1 MSREIVSITTIEN
14 KFTIQENIE
23 MADNSPELMDY
34 GYIDI
39 AYTGLNRNNFV
50 ISEETFENSL
60 KTIHGIPVVVNY
72 NIESNTIGEHDEL
85 VILNKE
91 NKIEN
96 IINLTQGIGFVP
108 PNPKLEWVEFKE
120 DNGEIKKYLRTEVFI
135 WKRMMGYDYIKEKEF
150 TNQSMEIHIVTGKI
164 DKDKAFEIT
173 EFEWE
178 ALCLLED
185 DIEPCYENAK
195 LDLNFSKL
203 TAKIQMSLEKKKES
217 EKMSGKTNSNLETP
231 VVEPM
236 VEPAVEPIIEPI
248 EDNTKTTSSLETP
261 IVEPVVNET
270 PVEPTQEKSTFAL
283 AYEDKKNK
291 LIALLPRVGYDTYK
305 YIIQTFDT
313 YIVYEIYGW
322 NNDKVYFSNFYK
334 VSYTETD
341 GNFTLGDDTVEVFL
355 TYATKE
361 EIDAIDNARTTF
373 ALYEEKAIKYDN
385 FILELEKSEKEKIVN
400 KYENICNKEKFSFIK
415 AEVDKLSKD
424 ELEVKCKICYAD
436 TCLETQTSKTKETF
450 ANAPKE
456 ENFAST
462 SIDNSDDDGYRGI
475 FSLIK

>member
-1 MSREIVSITTIEN
+1 
-14 KFTIQENIE
+14 
-23 MADNSPELMDY
+23 
-34 GYIDI
+34 
-39 AYTGLNRNNFV
+39 
-50 ISEETFENSL
+50 
-60 KTIHGIPVVVNY
+60 
-72 NIESNTIGEHDEL
+72 
-85 VILNKE
+85 
-91 NKIEN
+91 
-96 IINLTQGIGFVP
+96 
-108 PNPKLEWVEFKE
+108 
-120 DNGEIKKYLRTEVFI
+120 
-135 WKRMMGYDYIKEKEF
+135 MMGYDYIKEKEF
-150 TNQSMEIHIVTGKI
+150 TNQSMEIHIATGKK
-164 DKDKAFEIT
+164 DKNKAFEIT

-185 DIEPCYENAK
+185 DVEPCYENAK

-203 TAKIQMSLEKKKES
+203 TAKIQMSLENKKES
-217 EKMSGKTNSNLETP
+217 EKMSEKTNSNLETP
-231 VVEPM
+231 VVEP
-236 VEPAVEPIIEPI
+236 VLEPIVEPI
-248 EDNTKTTSSLETP
+248 EDNTKTTSNLETP

-291 LIALLPRVGYDTYK
+291 LIALLPRVGYDTYA

-322 NNDKVYFSNFYK
+322 NKYDVYFYNFYK

-450 ANAPKE
+450 ANTPKE

>member
-39 AYTGLNRNNFV
+39 AYTGLNRNNFI
-50 ISEETFENSL
+50 ISEEAFENSL

-72 NIESNTIGEHDEL
+72 DIESNTIGEHDEL

-120 DNGEIKKYLRTEVFI
+120 ENGEIKKYLRTEVFI

-150 TNQSMEIHIVTGKI
+150 TNQSMEIHIVTGKK

-203 TAKIQMSLEKKKES
+203 TAKIQMSLENKKES
-217 EKMSGKTNSNLETP
+217 EKMSEKTNSNLETP
-231 VVEPM
+231 VVEP
-236 VEPAVEPIIEPI
+236 VVEPI

-291 LIALLPRVGYDTYK
+291 LNALLPKVGYDVYTY
-305 YIIQTFDT
+305 IVQTFDT

-322 NNDKVYFSNFYK
+322 TRDNTYFSNFYK

-361 EIDAIDNARTTF
+361 EIDTMDAQRTTF

-385 FILELEKSEKEKIVN
+385 FILEQEKSEKEKIVN
-400 KYENICNKEKFSFIK
+400 KYENICNKEKFSLIK

-424 ELEVKCKICYAD
+424 ELELKCKVCYAD
-436 TCLETQTSKTKETF
+436 TCLETTANKTKETF
-450 ANAPKE
+450 ANTTKE
-456 ENFAST
+456 DNFIST
-462 SIDNSDDDGYRGI
+462 SIDTSNDDGYRGI

>member
-39 AYTGLNRNNFV
+39 AYTGLNRNNFI
-50 ISEETFENSL
+50 ISEEAFENSL

-72 NIESNTIGEHDEL
+72 DIESNTIGEHDEL

-120 DNGEIKKYLRTEVFI
+120 ENGEIKKYLRTEVFI

-150 TNQSMEIHIVTGKI
+150 TNQSMEIHIVTGKK

-203 TAKIQMSLEKKKES
+203 TAKIQMSLENKKES
-217 EKMSGKTNSNLETP
+217 EKMSEKTNSNLETP
-231 VVEPM
+231 VVEP
-236 VEPAVEPIIEPI
+236 VVEPI

-291 LIALLPRVGYDTYK
+291 LNALLPKVGYDTYT
-305 YIIQTFDT
+305 YILQTFDT

-322 NNDKVYFSNFYK
+322 DKNNVYFSNFYK

-341 GNFTLGDDTVEVFL
+341 GVFTLGDDTIEVFL

-361 EIDAIDNARTTF
+361 EIDAMDAQRTTF

-385 FILELEKSEKEKIVN
+385 FILEQEKSEKEKIVN
-400 KYENICNKEKFSFIK
+400 KYENICNKEKFSLIK

-424 ELEVKCKICYAD
+424 ELELKCKVCYAD
-436 TCLETQTSKTKETF
+436 TCLETTANKTKETF
-450 ANAPKE
+450 ANTTKE
-456 ENFAST
+456 DNFIST
-462 SIDNSDDDGYRGI
+462 SIDTSNDDGYRGI

>member
-39 AYTGLNRNNFV
+39 AYTGLNRNNFI
-50 ISEETFENSL
+50 ISEEAFENSL

-72 NIESNTIGEHDEL
+72 DIESNTIGEHDEL

-120 DNGEIKKYLRTEVFI
+120 ENGEIKKYLRTEVFI
-135 WKRMMGYDYIKEKEF
+135 WKRMMGYDYIKAKEF
-150 TNQSMEIHIVTGKI
+150 TNQSMEIHIVTGKK

-203 TAKIQMSLEKKKES
+203 TAKIQMSLENKKES
-217 EKMSGKTNSNLETP
+217 EKMSEKTNSNLETP
-231 VVEPM
+231 VVEP
-236 VEPAVEPIIEPI
+236 VVEPI

-291 LIALLPRVGYDTYK
+291 LNALLPKVGYDVYTY
-305 YIIQTFDT
+305 IVQTFDT

-322 NNDKVYFSNFYK
+322 TRDNTYFSNFYK

-361 EIDAIDNARTTF
+361 EVDAMDAQRTTF

-385 FILELEKSEKEKIVN
+385 FILEQEKSEKEKIVN
-400 KYENICNKEKFSFIK
+400 KYENICNKEKFSLIK

-424 ELEVKCKICYAD
+424 ELELKCKVCYAD
-436 TCLETQTSKTKETF
+436 TCLETTANKTKETF
-450 ANAPKE
+450 ANTTKE
-456 ENFAST
+456 DNFIST
-462 SIDNSDDDGYRGI
+462 SIDTSNDDGYRGI

>member
-1 MSREIVSITTIEN
+1 MPREIVSITSIEN

-39 AYTGLNRNNFV
+39 AYVGFNRNNFI
-50 ISEETFENSL
+50 ISEETFENSF

-72 NIESNTIGEHDEL
+72 NIENNSIGEHDEL
-85 VILNKE
+85 LILNKE

-120 DNGEIKKYLRTEVFI
+120 DDGEIKKYLRTEVFI
-135 WKRMMGYDYIKEKEF
+135 WKRMMGYDYIKSKEF
-150 TNQSMEIHIVTGKI
+150 TNQSMEIHIVTGKK
-164 DKDKAFEIT
+164 DKDKSFEIT

-217 EKMSGKTNSNLETP
+217 EKMDEKVNSNLETP
-231 VVEPM
+231 IETPVV
-236 VEPAVEPIIEPI
+236 EPI
-248 EDNTKTTSSLETP
+248 EDNIKTTASLETP

-270 PVEPTQEKSTFAL
+270 PIETIEEKSTFAL
-283 AYEDKKNK
+283 AYEEKKSK
-291 LIALLPRVGYDTYK
+291 LKALLPKVEYDTYAH
-305 YIIQTFDT
+305 IVQTFDT
-313 YIVYEIYGW
+313 YIVYEVYGW
-322 NNDKVYFSNFYK
+322 TRDNTYFSNFYK

-341 GNFTLGDDTVEVFL
+341 GNFVLGDDTVEVFL

-361 EIDAIDNARTTF
+361 EVDAMDSQRASF

-385 FILELEKSEKEKIVN
+385 FILEQEKLEKDKIVN
-400 KYENICNKEKFSFIK
+400 KYENICNKEKFSLIK

-436 TCLETQTSKTKETF
+436 TCLETPKTKETF
-450 ANAPKE
+450 ANAQKE

-462 SIDNSDDDGYRGI
+462 SIDNSDDDGYVGI
-475 FSLIK
+475 FNLIK

>member
-1 MSREIVSITTIEN
+1 
-14 KFTIQENIE
+14 
-23 MADNSPELMDY
+23 
-34 GYIDI
+34 
-39 AYTGLNRNNFV
+39 
-50 ISEETFENSL
+50 
-60 KTIHGIPVVVNY
+60 
-72 NIESNTIGEHDEL
+72 
-85 VILNKE
+85 
-91 NKIEN
+91 
-96 IINLTQGIGFVP
+96 
-108 PNPKLEWVEFKE
+108 
-120 DNGEIKKYLRTEVFI
+120 
-135 WKRMMGYDYIKEKEF
+135 MMGYDYIKEKEF
-150 TNQSMEIHIVTGKI
+150 TNQSMEIHIVTGKK

-203 TAKIQMSLEKKKES
+203 TAKIQMSLENKKES
-217 EKMSGKTNSNLETP
+217 EKMSEKTNSNLETP
-231 VVEPM
+231 VVEP
-236 VEPAVEPIIEPI
+236 VVEPI

-291 LIALLPRVGYDTYK
+291 LNALLPKVGYDVYTY
-305 YIIQTFDT
+305 IVQTFDT

-322 NNDKVYFSNFYK
+322 TRDNTYFSNFYK

-361 EIDAIDNARTTF
+361 EVDAMDAQRTTF

-385 FILELEKSEKEKIVN
+385 FILEQEKSEKEKIVN
-400 KYENICNKEKFSFIK
+400 KYENICNKEKFSLIK

-424 ELEVKCKICYAD
+424 ELELKCKVCYAD
-436 TCLETQTSKTKETF
+436 TCLETTANKTKETF
-450 ANAPKE
+450 ANTTKE
-456 ENFAST
+456 DNFIST
-462 SIDNSDDDGYRGI
+462 SIDTSNDDGYRGI

>member
-1 MSREIVSITTIEN
+1 MSREIVSITSIEN

-39 AYTGLNRNNFV
+39 AYVGFNRNNFI
-50 ISEETFENSL
+50 ISEETFENSF

-72 NIESNTIGEHDEL
+72 NIENNSIGEHDEL

-120 DNGEIKKYLRTEVFI
+120 DDGEIKKYLRTEVFI
-135 WKRMMGYDYIKEKEF
+135 WKRMMGYDYIKAKEF
-150 TNQSMEIHIVTGKI
+150 TNQSMEIHIVTGKK
-164 DKDKAFEIT
+164 DKDKSFEIT

-217 EKMSGKTNSNLETP
+217 EKMDEKVNSNLETP
-231 VVEPM
+231 IETPVV
-236 VEPAVEPIIEPI
+236 EPI
-248 EDNTKTTSSLETP
+248 EDNTKTTASLETP
-261 IVEPVVNET
+261 IVEPVVNEN
-270 PVEPTQEKSTFAL
+270 PIEPTQEKSTFAL
-283 AYEDKKNK
+283 AYEDKKSK
-291 LIALLPRVGYDTYK
+291 LTALLPKVGYDTYA
-305 YIIQTFDT
+305 YIVQTFDT
-313 YIVYEIYGW
+313 YIVYEVYGW
-322 NNDKVYFSNFYK
+322 TRDNTYFSNFYK

-341 GNFTLGDDTVEVFL
+341 GNFVLGDDTVEVFL

-361 EIDAIDNARTTF
+361 EVDAMDSQRASF
-373 ALYEEKAIKYDN
+373 ALYEEKAIKYDK
-385 FILELEKSEKEKIVN
+385 FILEQEKSEKDKIVN
-400 KYENICNKEKFSFIK
+400 KYENICNKEKFSLIK

-436 TCLETQTSKTKETF
+436 TCLETPKTKETF
-450 ANAPKE
+450 ANAQKE

-462 SIDNSDDDGYRGI
+462 SIDNSDDDGYVGI
-475 FSLIK
+475 FNLIK

>member
-1 MSREIVSITTIEN
+1 MPREIVSITSIEN

-39 AYTGLNRNNFV
+39 AYVGFNRNNFI

-72 NIESNTIGEHDEL
+72 NIENNSIGEHDEL

-120 DNGEIKKYLRTEVFI
+120 DDGEIKKYLRTEVFI
-135 WKRMMGYDYIKEKEF
+135 WKRMMGYDYIKAKEF
-150 TNQSMEIHIVTGKI
+150 TNQSMEIHIVTGKK
-164 DKDKAFEIT
+164 DKDKSFEIT

-217 EKMSGKTNSNLETP
+217 EKMDEKVNSNLETPIETPVVEPTEDNVKTTASLETP
-231 VVEPM
+231 VVEP
-236 VEPAVEPIIEPI
+236 
-248 EDNTKTTSSLETP
+248 
-261 IVEPVVNET
+261 VVNET
-270 PVEPTQEKSTFAL
+270 SIEPTQEKSTFAL

-291 LIALLPRVGYDTYK
+291 LIALLPKVVYDTYA
-305 YIIQTFDT
+305 YIVQTFDT

-322 NNDKVYFSNFYK
+322 TRDNTYFSNFYK

-341 GNFTLGDDTVEVFL
+341 GNFVLGDDTVEVFL

-361 EIDAIDNARTTF
+361 EVDAMDSQRASF

-385 FILELEKSEKEKIVN
+385 FILEQEKLEKDKIVN
-400 KYENICNKEKFSFIK
+400 KYENICNKEKFSLIK

-436 TCLETQTSKTKETF
+436 TCLETPKTKETF
-450 ANAPKE
+450 ANSQKE

-462 SIDNSDDDGYRGI
+462 SIDNSDDDGYVGI
-475 FSLIK
+475 FNLIK

>member
-14 KFTIQENIE
+14 KFTIQENIK

-39 AYTGLNRNNFV
+39 AYTGLNRNNFI

-72 NIESNTIGEHDEL
+72 NIENNSIGEHDEL
-85 VILNKE
+85 LILNKE

-120 DNGEIKKYLRTEVFI
+120 DDGEIKKYLRTEVFI
-135 WKRMMGYDYIKEKEF
+135 WKRMMGYDYIKAKEF
-150 TNQSMEIHIVTGKI
+150 TNQSMEIHIVTGK
-164 DKDKAFEIT
+164 KDKNKSFEIT

-217 EKMSGKTNSNLETP
+217 EKMDEKVNSNLETP
-231 VVEPM
+231 IETPVVET
-236 VEPAVEPIIEPI
+236 V

-261 IVEPVVNET
+261 IVEPIVNET
-270 PVEPTQEKSTFAL
+270 SIEPTQEKSTFAL
-283 AYEDKKNK
+283 AYEDKKSK
-291 LIALLPRVGYDTYK
+291 LTALLPKVGYDVYA
-305 YIIQTFDT
+305 YIVQTFDT
-313 YIVYEIYGW
+313 YVVYEIYGW
-322 NNDKVYFSNFYK
+322 TRDNIHFSNFYK

-341 GNFTLGDDTVEVFL
+341 GNFVLGDDTVEVFL

-361 EIDAIDNARTTF
+361 EVDAIDNQRASF

-385 FILELEKSEKEKIVN
+385 FMLEQEKSEKDKIVN
-400 KYENICNKEKFSFIK
+400 KYENICNKEKFSLIK

-436 TCLETQTSKTKETF
+436 TCLETPKTKETF
-450 ANAPKE
+450 ANAQKE

-462 SIDNSDDDGYRGI
+462 SIDNSDDDGYVGI
-475 FSLIK
+475 FNLIK

>member
-39 AYTGLNRNNFV
+39 AYTGLNRNDFI

-72 NIESNTIGEHDEL
+72 DIESNTIGEHDEL

-120 DNGEIKKYLRTEVFI
+120 ENGEIKKYLRTEVFI

-150 TNQSMEIHIVTGKI
+150 TNQSMEIHIATGKK
-164 DKDKAFEIT
+164 DKNKAFEIT

-185 DIEPCYENAK
+185 DVEPCYENAK

-203 TAKIQMSLEKKKES
+203 TAKIQMSLENKKES

-231 VVEPM
+231 IVEPVVES
-236 VEPAVEPIIEPI
+236 I

-261 IVEPVVNET
+261 VVEPVVNET

-291 LIALLPRVGYDTYK
+291 LKSLLPKVAYDTYT
-305 YIIQTFDT
+305 YILQTFDT

-322 NNDKVYFSNFYK
+322 DKNNVYFSNFYK

-341 GNFTLGDDTVEVFL
+341 GVFTLGDDTIEVFL

-361 EIDAIDNARTTF
+361 EIDAMDTQRATF

-385 FILELEKSEKEKIVN
+385 FILEQEKSEKEKIVN
-400 KYENICNKEKFSFIK
+400 KYENICNKEKFSLIK

-424 ELEVKCKICYAD
+424 ELELKCKVCYAD
-436 TCLETQTSKTKETF
+436 TCLETTANKTKETF
-450 ANAPKE
+450 ANTTKE
-456 ENFAST
+456 DNFIST
-462 SIDNSDDDGYRGI
+462 SIDTSNDDGYRGI

>member
-39 AYTGLNRNNFV
+39 AYTGLNRNNFI
-50 ISEETFENSL
+50 ISEEVFENSL

-72 NIESNTIGEHDEL
+72 DIESNTIGEHDEL

-120 DNGEIKKYLRTEVFI
+120 ENGEIKKYLRTEVFI
-135 WKRMMGYDYIKEKEF
+135 WKRMMGYDYIKKKEF
-150 TNQSMEIHIVTGKI
+150 TNQSMEIHIVTGKK

-203 TAKIQMSLEKKKES
+203 TAKIQMSLENKKES

-231 VVEPM
+231 VVEP
-236 VEPAVEPIIEPI
+236 VVEPI

-283 AYEDKKNK
+283 AYEDKRNK
-291 LIALLPRVGYDTYK
+291 LTALLPKVGYDMYA
-305 YIIQTFDT
+305 YIVQTFDT

-322 NNDKVYFSNFYK
+322 TRDNTYFSNFYK

-341 GNFTLGDDTVEVFL
+341 GVFTLGDDTIEVFL

-361 EIDAIDNARTTF
+361 EVDAIDAQRTTF

-385 FILELEKSEKEKIVN
+385 FILEQEKSEKEKIVN
-400 KYENICNKEKFSFIK
+400 KYENICNKEKFSLIK

-424 ELEVKCKICYAD
+424 ELELKCKVCYAD
-436 TCLETQTSKTKETF
+436 TCLETTANKTKETF
-450 ANAPKE
+450 ANTTKE
-456 ENFAST
+456 DNFIST
-462 SIDNSDDDGYRGI
+462 SIDTSNDDGYRGI

>member
-23 MADNSPELMDY
+23 MADNSPEFMDY

-39 AYTGLNRNNFV
+39 AYRGLNRNKFI
-50 ISEETFENSL
+50 ISEETFENSF

-120 DNGEIKKYLRTEVFI
+120 ENGEIKKYLRTEVFI

-150 TNQSMEIHIVTGKI
+150 TNQSMEIHIVTGKK

-217 EKMSGKTNSNLETP
+217 EKMSEKTNSNLETP
-231 VVEPM
+231 VVE
-236 VEPAVEPIIEPI
+236 
-248 EDNTKTTSSLETP
+248 P

-291 LIALLPRVGYDTYK
+291 LKSLLPKVGYDTCAC
-305 YIIQTFDT
+305 IMQTFDT

-322 NNDKVYFSNFYK
+322 NNDNTYFSNFYK

-341 GNFTLGDDTVEVFL
+341 GNFILGNDTVEVFL

-450 ANAPKE
+450 ANTPKE

>member
-1 MSREIVSITTIEN
+1 MPREIVSITSIEN

-39 AYTGLNRNNFV
+39 AYVGFNRNNFI

-72 NIESNTIGEHDEL
+72 NIENNSIGEHDEL
-85 VILNKE
+85 LILNKE

-120 DNGEIKKYLRTEVFI
+120 DDGEIKKYLRTEVFI
-135 WKRMMGYDYIKEKEF
+135 WKRMMGYDYIKAKEF
-150 TNQSMEIHIVTGKI
+150 TNQSMEIHIVTGKK
-164 DKDKAFEIT
+164 DKDKSFEIT

-217 EKMSGKTNSNLETP
+217 EKMDEKVNSNLETP
-231 VVEPM
+231 IETPVVEL
-236 VEPAVEPIIEPI
+236 V
-248 EDNTKTTSSLETP
+248 EDNTKIIASLETP

-270 PVEPTQEKSTFAL
+270 PIEPTQEKSTFAL

-291 LIALLPRVGYDTYK
+291 LIALLPKVVYDTYA
-305 YIIQTFDT
+305 YIVQTFDT

-322 NNDKVYFSNFYK
+322 TRDNTYFSNFYK

-341 GNFTLGDDTVEVFL
+341 GNFVLGDDTVEVFL

-361 EIDAIDNARTTF
+361 EVDAMDSQRASF

-385 FILELEKSEKEKIVN
+385 FILEQEKLEKDKIVN
-400 KYENICNKEKFSFIK
+400 KYENICNKEKFSLIK

-436 TCLETQTSKTKETF
+436 TCLETSKTKETF
-450 ANAPKE
+450 ANSQKE

-462 SIDNSDDDGYRGI
+462 SIDNSDDDGYVGI
-475 FSLIK
+475 FNLIK

>member
-1 MSREIVSITTIEN
+1 MSREIVSITSIEN

-39 AYTGLNRNNFV
+39 AYTGLNRNDFI

-72 NIESNTIGEHDEL
+72 DIESNTIGEHDEL

-150 TNQSMEIHIVTGKI
+150 TNQSMEIRIVTGKK

-203 TAKIQMSLEKKKES
+203 TAKIQMSLENKKES

-231 VVEPM
+231 I
-236 VEPAVEPIIEPI
+236 VEPIVEPV
-248 EDNTKTTSSLETP
+248 
-261 IVEPVVNET
+261 VEPVVNET

-291 LIALLPRVGYDTYK
+291 LKSLLPKVGYDTYT
-305 YIIQTFDT
+305 YILQTFDT
-313 YIVYEIYGW
+313 YIVYEISGW
-322 NNDKVYFSNFYK
+322 DRDNVYFINFYK

-341 GNFTLGDDTVEVFL
+341 GVFTLGDDTIEVFL

-361 EIDAIDNARTTF
+361 EIDAMDTQRATF

-385 FILELEKSEKEKIVN
+385 FILEQEKLEKEKIVN

-450 ANAPKE
+450 ANTPKE